1 MAKKGHRKA
10 KTKKPVVRK
19 RKRPTESLP
28 EPPDKPP
35 IEREI
40 ESLCRDLDG
49 MMTTLPFTIVAVD
62 ALRGNVVSDY
72 NAFLEKHGTL
82 VKSLGNVETYSISPM
97 DHDRFSAHYRQLQG
111 IEITRKVLPRS
122 FVMALVSTYDCF
134 LSRLLAC
141 LFDLKPELLNPSEHV
156 LTYAQL
162 KEFETTEVATA
173 FLVEKEIE
181 SVLRESHIKQFKW
194 MENRFNVLLTKDLNV
209 WPQFI
214 EVTERRNLFAHCDG
228 KVSNQYLKVCRANR
242 VAFHKEPQVGQQLE
256 VSQEYFEEAYSSI
269 FEVSVKLAQ
278 VLWRKVRP
286 ADLIDADRSLLVT
299 SYELIVRE
307 QYELAQALLEFGE
320 NTLKKY
326 ANEESHRK
334 IVVNL
339 AQTYKWLDRS
349 EDCAALL
356 AHYDWTVAKP
366 IFALA
371 VAVLENRFDDAAA
384 VMRRIGP
391 NGEIPEAEYKLWPL
405 FKEFRKSEQ
414 FLLAYTE
421 IFGHTFEDT
430 TEEAARVSE
439 LADKDDGQTPPN

>member
-28 EPPDKPP
+28 EPPEKPP

-62 ALRGNVVSDY
+62 ALRSGVVSDY

-97 DHDRFSAHYRQLQG
+97 DHDRLGAHCRQLQG
-111 IEITRKVLPRS
+111 VEITRKVLPRT
-122 FVMALVSTYDCF
+122 FVMALVSAYDCF

-173 FLVEKEIE
+173 FLIEKEIE
-181 SVLRESHIKQFKW
+181 SVLRESHTKQFKW
-194 MENRFNVLLTKDLNV
+194 MENRFNVPLTKDLNV

-214 EVTERRNLFAHCDG
+214 EVTERRNSFAHCDG
-228 KVSNQYLKVCRANR
+228 KISNQYLKVCRANR
-242 VAFHKEPQVGQQLE
+242 VTFHKEPQVGQQLG
-256 VSQEYFEEAYSSI
+256 VSQKYFEEAYSSI
-269 FEVSVKLAQ
+269 LEVGVKLAQ

-286 ADLIDADRSLLVT
+286 TDLIDADRSLLVT

-356 AHYDWTVAKP
+356 ARYDWTAAKP

-371 VAVLENRFDDAAA
+371 VAVLEDRFDGAAA

-414 FLLAYTE
+414 FLSAYAE
-421 IFGHTFEDT
+421 IFGHTFEVT
-430 TEEAARVSE
+430 AEEAKRVSE
-439 LADKDDGQTPPN
+439 LADKDDASLPN